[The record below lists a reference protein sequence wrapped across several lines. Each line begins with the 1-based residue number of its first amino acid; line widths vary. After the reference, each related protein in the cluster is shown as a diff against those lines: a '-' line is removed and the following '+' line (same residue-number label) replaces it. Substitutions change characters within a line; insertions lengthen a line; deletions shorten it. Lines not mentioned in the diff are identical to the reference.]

1 MSMIMNQSNEKD
13 GWLARWVAVVT
24 GELLITLLFL
34 SIVPLLVL
42 GITIYQYVSGLLAA
56 EAAKTLEQNR
66 FSKSVQIERYFESI
80 HDQIRIF
87 SEDLMVVEA
96 MNDFA
101 SAYEQLGAEA
111 SVNLE
116 ANEASLRSSL
126 KDFYSTEFAG
136 QYKQATGELPSIDAI
151 VQPMDARALYL
162 QNQYIA
168 QNQYPLGSKDLYDT
182 ANDGTQY
189 SETHRKYHQ
198 KMRRYRETFGFYD
211 LFLIDAKSGSVVYS
225 VCKEADFATSMRR
238 GPFASTNLA
247 QVFKESE
254 NSGWGDYVSFSDYQA
269 YEPSYRSPASFIAS
283 PIFHEGEKVGVAV
296 FQMPIGII
304 DEIMQSGNVS
314 SSRGEVFAVGA
325 DRLIRN
331 NIQDNDGYA
340 ARLLKTRVDTVGARE
355 PFGEENQ
362 TGVGRYPGRT
372 GELTLQSWGRVVV
385 HVSSGGNPVTWA
397 LVSEV
402 PVEVVEKPT
411 EQIFWF
417 SLIVTGVSSAL
428 VGLVAVGI
436 SKRFNAQHRR
446 QQDLVR
452 AIGDNMQTLA
462 SASEELSSVSEHMS
476 SAAEETTAQARV
488 VSEAADHVSENT
500 RNVSSG
506 LETFSVSVREVATSA
521 SDAAVVANRA
531 VEMARTAD
539 ASIHQLGASS
549 QRICEVVSVITSI
562 AEQTNLLALNATIE
576 AARAGEAGKG
586 FAVVAGEV
594 KELAKETAAA
604 TNNIRDSIEQIRED
618 TLRAVEAIGD
628 ITGIVDSICQQENT
642 IASAVEQQTSTTS
655 EISRNLA
662 ESAAGTAQI
671 AQNMTQV
678 AQAAQ
683 STAEGASNTQAA
695 ALDLSRM
702 ASNLQRLVEEYR
714 EK

>member
-1 MSMIMNQSNEKD
+1 MNYSKPSD
-13 GWLARWVAVVT
+13 RWLARFVAMVT

-42 GITIYQYVSGLLAA
+42 GITVYQYVSHLQAD
-56 EAAKTLEQNR
+56 EAARDLEQDR
-66 FSKSVQIERYFESI
+66 FSKSVQIERYFETI
-80 HDQIRIF
+80 NDQIRVF

-96 MNDFA
+96 MQEFSA
-101 SAYEQLGAEA
+101 SYNALDVEA
-111 SVNLE
+111 DLNT
-116 ANEASLRSSL
+116 ASIDGSRSSL
-126 KDFYSTEFAG
+126 KDFYSTEFSSR
-136 QYKQATGELPSIDAI
+136 YKEETGELPSVDAI
-151 VQPMDARALYL
+151 VQPLDPRALYL
-162 QNQYIA
+162 QNQYIV
-168 QNQYPLGSKDLYDT
+168 QNQHPLGSKDSLDQ
-182 ANDGTQY
+182 ANDGTSY
-189 SETHRKYHQ
+189 SETHRKFHH
-198 KMRRYRETFGFYD
+198 KFRRFRETFGFYD
-211 LFLIDAKSGSVVYS
+211 MFLVDVKSGSVVYS
-225 VCKEADFATSMRR
+225 VFKEADFATSLRR
-238 GPFASTNLA
+238 GPFANSNLA
-247 QVFKESE
+247 DVFTQAE
-254 NSGWGDYVSFSDYQA
+254 NAGWSDFVSFSDYKA
-269 YEPSYRSPASFIAS
+269 YEPSYGIPASFIAS
-283 PIFHEGEKVGVAV
+283 PIFQEGEKIGVLI
-296 FQMPIGII
+296 FQMPVDRI
-304 DEIMQSGNVS
+304 DEIMQSDK
-314 SSRGEVFAVGA
+314 SSRDLREVYAVGS
-325 DRLIRN
+325 DSLIRV
-331 NIQDNDGYA
+331 NIKNDQGYA
-340 ARLLKTRVDTVGARE
+340 AKILKSRIDTVGARE

-362 TGVGRYPGRT
+362 TGVGRFIGRT
-372 GELTLQSWGRVVV
+372 GEMTLQSWGRVVV
-385 HVSSGGNPVTWA
+385 HASSGGDPVIWA

-402 PVEVVEKPT
+402 PVEIIEKPT
-411 EQIFWF
+411 QKIFWF
-417 SLIVTGVSSAL
+417 TAIVTSISAVL
-428 VGLVAVGI
+428 VGLVAIGI
-436 SKRFNAQHRR
+436 SRRFNAQHRR

-506 LETFSVSVREVATSA
+506 LDTFSISVREVATSA
-521 SDAAVVANRA
+521 GDAAVVANRA
-531 VEMARTAD
+531 VEMAKTAD
-539 ASIHQLGASS
+539 LSINQLGLSS
-549 QRICEVVSVITSI
+549 QKIGEVVSVITAI

-618 TLRAVEAIGD
+618 TKMAVEAIGD
-628 ITGIVDSICQQENT
+628 ITNIIDSICQQENT
-642 IASAVEQQTSTTS
+642 IASAVEEQTSTTF

-714 EK
+714 EG

>member
-1 MSMIMNQSNEKD
+1 MNKSSSKD
-13 GWLARWVAVVT
+13 RLFTRLIALVT
-24 GELLITLLFL
+24 GELLLT
-34 SIVPLLVL
+34 LLVL
-42 GITIYQYVSGLLAA
+42 SIAPLLILGITVYQYVSRLQASEA
-56 EAAKTLEQNR
+56 EKALELDR
-66 FSKSVQIERYFESI
+66 FSKSAQIEHYFESI
-80 HDQIRIF
+80 HDQVRIF
-87 SEDLMVVEA
+87 SEDLMVIEA
-96 MNDFA
+96 MRDFTAAYQELDA
-101 SAYEQLGAEA
+101 SGSIDLDA
-111 SVNLE
+111 SE
-116 ANEASLRSSL
+116 STLRESL

-136 QYKQATGELPSIDAI
+136 LYKKETEERPAIDAI
-151 VQPMDARALYL
+151 VQPLDKRALYL

-168 QNQYPLGSKDLYDT
+168 QNQYPLGSKDLYDS
-182 ANDGTQY
+182 ADDGTSY
-189 SETHRKYHQ
+189 SLTHRKYHP
-198 KMRRYRETFGFYD
+198 KLRRYRETFGFYD
-211 LFLIDAKSGSVVYS
+211 LFLVDAETGAIVYS
-225 VCKEADFATSMRR
+225 VCKEADYATSLRR
-238 GPFASTNLA
+238 GPFANSNLA
-247 QVFKESE
+247 DVFAEAE
-254 NSGWGDYVSFSDYQA
+254 NAGWGDYVSFSDYEA
-269 YEPSYRSPASFIAS
+269 YEPSFRNPASFIGS
-283 PIFHEGEKVGVAV
+283 PIFHEGKKIGVLV
-296 FQMPIGII
+296 FQMPIAQI
-304 DEIMQSGNVS
+304 DEIMQGSGGASANA
-314 SSRGEVFAVGA
+314 EIYAVGS
-325 DRLIRN
+325 DHLIRN
-331 NIQDNDGYA
+331 NIQSEEGFA
-340 ARLLKTRVDTVGARE
+340 ARILKTRVFTVGSRE

-362 TGVGRYPGRT
+362 SGVGRYPGRT
-372 GELTLQSWGRVVV
+372 GELALQSWGRVVV
-385 HVSSGGNPVTWA
+385 HASSGGDPVTWA
-397 LVSEV
+397 LVSEI
-402 PVEVVEKPT
+402 PVEIVEKPT

-417 SLIVTGVSSAL
+417 TLIVTGVSAGL
-428 VGLVAVGI
+428 VGIVAIGI
-436 SKRFNAQHRR
+436 SRRFSSQHTR

-521 SDAAVVANRA
+521 GEAALVANQA
-531 VEMARTAD
+531 VDMAKVAD
-539 ASIHQLGASS
+539 NSINQLGESS
-549 QRICEVVSVITSI
+549 QRIGEIVSVITSI

-604 TNNIRDSIEQIRED
+604 TNNIRDSIDQIRGD
-618 TLRAVEAIGD
+618 TQNAVQAIND
-628 ITGIVDSICQQENT
+628 ITNVVDSICQQENT
-642 IASAVEQQTSTTS
+642 IASAVEEQTSTTS

-714 EK
+714 EV

>member
-1 MSMIMNQSNEKD
+1 MVMNYSKSSD
-13 GWLARWVAVVT
+13 RWLARFVAMVT

-42 GITIYQYVSGLLAA
+42 GITVYQYVSHLQAD
-56 EAAKTLEQNR
+56 EAARDLEQDR
-66 FSKSVQIERYFESI
+66 FSKSVQIERYFETI
-80 HDQIRIF
+80 HDQIRVF

-96 MNDFA
+96 MQEFSA
-101 SAYEQLGAEA
+101 SYNALDVEA
-111 SVNLE
+111 DLNT
-116 ANEASLRSSL
+116 ASKDASRSSL
-126 KDFYSTEFAG
+126 KDFYSTEFLSR
-136 QYKQATGELPSIDAI
+136 YKEETGELPSVDAI
-151 VQPMDARALYL
+151 VQPLDPRALYL
-162 QNQYIA
+162 QNQYIV
-168 QNQYPLGSKDLYDT
+168 QNQHPLGSKDSLDQ
-182 ANDGTQY
+182 ANDGTSY
-189 SETHRKYHQ
+189 SETHRKFHH
-198 KMRRYRETFGFYD
+198 KFRRFRETFGFYD
-211 LFLIDAKSGSVVYS
+211 MFLVDVKSGSVVYS
-225 VCKEADFATSMRR
+225 VFKEADFATSLRR
-238 GPFASTNLA
+238 GPFANSNLA
-247 QVFKESE
+247 DVFTQAE
-254 NSGWGDYVSFSDYQA
+254 NAGWSDFVSFSDYKA
-269 YEPSYRSPASFIAS
+269 YEPSYGKPASFIAS
-283 PIFHEGEKVGVAV
+283 PIFQEGEKIGVLI
-296 FQMPIGII
+296 FQMPVDRI
-304 DEIMQSGNVS
+304 DEIMQSDK
-314 SSRGEVFAVGA
+314 SSRDLREVYAVGS
-325 DRLIRN
+325 DSLIRV
-331 NIQDNDGYA
+331 NIKNDQGYA
-340 ARLLKTRVDTVGARE
+340 AKILKSRIDTVGARE

-362 TGVGRYPGRT
+362 TGVGRFIGRT
-372 GELTLQSWGRVVV
+372 GEMTLQSWGRVVV
-385 HVSSGGNPVTWA
+385 HASSGGDPVIWA

-402 PVEVVEKPT
+402 PVEIIEKPT
-411 EQIFWF
+411 QKIFWF
-417 SLIVTGVSSAL
+417 TAIVTSISAVL
-428 VGLVAVGI
+428 VGLVAIGI
-436 SKRFNAQHRR
+436 SRRFNAQHRR

-506 LETFSVSVREVATSA
+506 LDTFSISVREVATSA
-521 SDAAVVANRA
+521 GDAAVVANRA
-531 VEMARTAD
+531 VEMAKTAD
-539 ASIHQLGASS
+539 LSINQLGLSS
-549 QRICEVVSVITSI
+549 QKIGEVVSVITAI

-618 TLRAVEAIGD
+618 TKMAVEAIGD
-628 ITGIVDSICQQENT
+628 ITNIIDSICQQENT
-642 IASAVEQQTSTTS
+642 IASAVEEQTSTTF

-714 EK
+714 EG

>member
-1 MSMIMNQSNEKD
+1 MVMNYSKPSD
-13 GWLARWVAVVT
+13 RWLARFVAMVT

-42 GITIYQYVSGLLAA
+42 GITVYQYVSHLQAD
-56 EAAKTLEQNR
+56 EAARDLEQDR
-66 FSKSVQIERYFESI
+66 FSKSVQIERYFETI
-80 HDQIRIF
+80 HDQIRVF

-96 MNDFA
+96 MQEFSA
-101 SAYEQLGAEA
+101 SYNALDVEA
-111 SVNLE
+111 DLNT
-116 ANEASLRSSL
+116 ASIDGSRSSL
-126 KDFYSTEFAG
+126 KDFYSTEFSSR
-136 QYKQATGELPSIDAI
+136 YKEETGELPSVDAI
-151 VQPMDARALYL
+151 VQPLDPRALYL
-162 QNQYIA
+162 QNQYIV
-168 QNQYPLGSKDLYDT
+168 QNQHPLGSKDSLDQ
-182 ANDGTQY
+182 ANDGTSY
-189 SETHRKYHQ
+189 SETHRKFHH
-198 KMRRYRETFGFYD
+198 KFRRFRETFGFYD
-211 LFLIDAKSGSVVYS
+211 MFLVDVKSGSVVYS
-225 VCKEADFATSMRR
+225 VFKEADFATSLRR
-238 GPFASTNLA
+238 GPFANSNLA
-247 QVFKESE
+247 DVFTQAE
-254 NSGWGDYVSFSDYQA
+254 NAGWSDFVSFSDYKA
-269 YEPSYRSPASFIAS
+269 YEPSYGIPASFIAS
-283 PIFHEGEKVGVAV
+283 PIFQEGEKIGVLI
-296 FQMPIGII
+296 FQMPVDRI
-304 DEIMQSGNVS
+304 DEIMQSDK
-314 SSRGEVFAVGA
+314 SSRDLREVYAVGS
-325 DRLIRN
+325 DSLIRV
-331 NIQDNDGYA
+331 NIKNDQGYA
-340 ARLLKTRVDTVGARE
+340 AKILKSRIDTVGARE

-362 TGVGRYPGRT
+362 TGVGRFIGRT
-372 GELTLQSWGRVVV
+372 GEMTLQSWGRVVV
-385 HVSSGGNPVTWA
+385 HASSGGDPVIWA

-402 PVEVVEKPT
+402 PVEIIEKPT
-411 EQIFWF
+411 QKIFWF
-417 SLIVTGVSSAL
+417 TAIVTSISAVL
-428 VGLVAVGI
+428 VGLVAIGI
-436 SKRFNAQHRR
+436 SRRFNAQHRR

-506 LETFSVSVREVATSA
+506 LDTFSISVREVATSA
-521 SDAAVVANRA
+521 GDAAVVANRA
-531 VEMARTAD
+531 VEMAKTAD
-539 ASIHQLGASS
+539 LSINQLGLSS
-549 QRICEVVSVITSI
+549 QKIGEVVSVITAI

-618 TLRAVEAIGD
+618 TKMAVEAIGD
-628 ITGIVDSICQQENT
+628 ITNIIDSICQQENT
-642 IASAVEQQTSTTS
+642 IASAVEEQTSTTF

-714 EK
+714 EG

>member
-1 MSMIMNQSNEKD
+1 MNYSKSSD
-13 GWLARWVAVVT
+13 RWLARFVAMVT

-42 GITIYQYVSGLLAA
+42 GITVYQYVSHLQAD
-56 EAAKTLEQNR
+56 EAARDLEQDR
-66 FSKSVQIERYFESI
+66 FSKSVQIERYFETI
-80 HDQIRIF
+80 HDQIRVF

-96 MNDFA
+96 MQEFSA
-101 SAYEQLGAEA
+101 SYNALDVEA
-111 SVNLE
+111 DLNT
-116 ANEASLRSSL
+116 ASKDASRSSL
-126 KDFYSTEFAG
+126 KDFYSTEFLSR
-136 QYKQATGELPSIDAI
+136 YKEETGELPSVDAI
-151 VQPMDARALYL
+151 VQPLDPRALYL
-162 QNQYIA
+162 QNQYIV
-168 QNQYPLGSKDLYDT
+168 QNQHPLGSKDSLDQ
-182 ANDGTQY
+182 ANDGTSY
-189 SETHRKYHQ
+189 SETHRKFHH
-198 KMRRYRETFGFYD
+198 KFRRFRETFGFYD
-211 LFLIDAKSGSVVYS
+211 MFLVDVKSGSVVYS
-225 VCKEADFATSMRR
+225 VFKEADFATSLRR
-238 GPFASTNLA
+238 GPFANSNLA
-247 QVFKESE
+247 DVFTQAE
-254 NSGWGDYVSFSDYQA
+254 NAGWSDFVSFSDYKA
-269 YEPSYRSPASFIAS
+269 YEPSYGIPASFIAS
-283 PIFHEGEKVGVAV
+283 PIFQEGEKIGVLI
-296 FQMPIGII
+296 FQMPVDRI
-304 DEIMQSGNVS
+304 DEIMQSDK
-314 SSRGEVFAVGA
+314 SSRDLREVYAVGS
-325 DRLIRN
+325 DSLIRV
-331 NIQDNDGYA
+331 NIKNDQGYA
-340 ARLLKTRVDTVGARE
+340 AKILKSRIDTFGARE

-362 TGVGRYPGRT
+362 TGVGRFIGRT
-372 GELTLQSWGRVVV
+372 GEMTLQSWGRVVV
-385 HVSSGGNPVTWA
+385 HASSGGDPVIWA

-402 PVEVVEKPT
+402 PVEIIEKPT
-411 EQIFWF
+411 QKIFWF
-417 SLIVTGVSSAL
+417 TAIVTSISAVL
-428 VGLVAVGI
+428 VGLVAIGI
-436 SKRFNAQHRR
+436 SRRFNAQHRR

-506 LETFSVSVREVATSA
+506 LDTFSISVREVATSA
-521 SDAAVVANRA
+521 GDAAVVANRA
-531 VEMARTAD
+531 VEMAKTAD
-539 ASIHQLGASS
+539 LSINQLGLSS
-549 QRICEVVSVITSI
+549 QKIGEVVSVITAI

-618 TLRAVEAIGD
+618 TKMAVEAIGD
-628 ITGIVDSICQQENT
+628 ITNIIDSICQQENT
-642 IASAVEQQTSTTS
+642 IASAVEEQTSTTF

-714 EK
+714 EG

>member
-1 MSMIMNQSNEKD
+1 MVMNYSKSSD
-13 GWLARWVAVVT
+13 RWLARFVAMVT

-42 GITIYQYVSGLLAA
+42 GITVYQYVSHLQAD
-56 EAAKTLEQNR
+56 EAARDLEQDR
-66 FSKSVQIERYFESI
+66 FSKSVQIERYFETI
-80 HDQIRIF
+80 HDQIRVF

-96 MNDFA
+96 MQEFSA
-101 SAYEQLGAEA
+101 SYNALEVEA
-111 SVNLE
+111 DLNT
-116 ANEASLRSSL
+116 ASKDASRSSL
-126 KDFYSTEFAG
+126 KDFYSTEFLSR
-136 QYKQATGELPSIDAI
+136 YKEETGELPSVDAI
-151 VQPMDARALYL
+151 VQPLDPRALYL
-162 QNQYIA
+162 QNQYIV
-168 QNQYPLGSKDLYDT
+168 QNQHPLGSKDSLDQ
-182 ANDGTQY
+182 ANDGTSY
-189 SETHRKYHQ
+189 SETHRKFHH
-198 KMRRYRETFGFYD
+198 KFRRFRETFGFYD
-211 LFLIDAKSGSVVYS
+211 MFLVDVKSGSVVYS
-225 VCKEADFATSMRR
+225 VFKEADFATSLRR
-238 GPFASTNLA
+238 GPFANSNLA
-247 QVFKESE
+247 DVFTQAE
-254 NSGWGDYVSFSDYQA
+254 NAGWSDFVSFSDYKA
-269 YEPSYRSPASFIAS
+269 YEPSYGKPASFIAS
-283 PIFHEGEKVGVAV
+283 PIFQEGEKIGVLI
-296 FQMPIGII
+296 FQMPVDRI
-304 DEIMQSGNVS
+304 DDIMQSDK
-314 SSRGEVFAVGA
+314 SSRDLREVYAVGS
-325 DRLIRN
+325 DSLIRV
-331 NIQDNDGYA
+331 NIQNDQGYA
-340 ARLLKTRVDTVGARE
+340 AKILKSRIDTVGARE

-362 TGVGRYPGRT
+362 TGVGRFIGRT
-372 GELTLQSWGRVVV
+372 GEMTLQSWGRVVV
-385 HVSSGGNPVTWA
+385 HASSGGDPVIWA

-402 PVEVVEKPT
+402 PVEIIEKPT
-411 EQIFWF
+411 QKIFWF
-417 SLIVTGVSSAL
+417 TAIVTSISAVL
-428 VGLVAVGI
+428 VGLVAIGI
-436 SKRFNAQHRR
+436 SRRFNAQHRR

-506 LETFSVSVREVATSA
+506 LDTFSISVREVATSA
-521 SDAAVVANRA
+521 GDAAVVANRA
-531 VEMARTAD
+531 VEMAKTAD
-539 ASIHQLGASS
+539 LSINQLGLSS
-549 QRICEVVSVITSI
+549 QKIGEVVSVITAI

-618 TLRAVEAIGD
+618 TKMAVEAIGD
-628 ITGIVDSICQQENT
+628 ITNIIDSICQQENT
-642 IASAVEQQTSTTS
+642 IASAVEEQTSTTF

-714 EK
+714 EG

>member
-1 MSMIMNQSNEKD
+1 MVMNYSKPSD
-13 GWLARWVAVVT
+13 RWLARFVAMVT

-42 GITIYQYVSGLLAA
+42 GITVYQYVSHLQAD
-56 EAAKTLEQNR
+56 EAARDLEQDR
-66 FSKSVQIERYFESI
+66 FSKSVQIERYFETI
-80 HDQIRIF
+80 HDQIRVF

-96 MNDFA
+96 MQEFSA
-101 SAYEQLGAEA
+101 SYNALDVEA
-111 SVNLE
+111 DLNT
-116 ANEASLRSSL
+116 ASIDGSRSSL
-126 KDFYSTEFAG
+126 KDFYSTEFSSR
-136 QYKQATGELPSIDAI
+136 YKEETGELPSVDAI
-151 VQPMDARALYL
+151 VQPLDPRALYL
-162 QNQYIA
+162 QNQYIV
-168 QNQYPLGSKDLYDT
+168 QNQHPLGSKDSLDQ
-182 ANDGTQY
+182 ANDGTSY
-189 SETHRKYHQ
+189 SETHRKFHH
-198 KMRRYRETFGFYD
+198 KFRRFRETFGFYD
-211 LFLIDAKSGSVVYS
+211 MFLVDVKSGSVVYS
-225 VCKEADFATSMRR
+225 VFKEADFATSLRR
-238 GPFASTNLA
+238 GPFANSNLA
-247 QVFKESE
+247 DVFTQAE
-254 NSGWGDYVSFSDYQA
+254 NAGWSDFVSFSDYKA
-269 YEPSYRSPASFIAS
+269 YEPSYGIPASFIAS
-283 PIFHEGEKVGVAV
+283 PIFQEGEKIGVLI
-296 FQMPIGII
+296 FQMPVDRI
-304 DEIMQSGNVS
+304 DEIMQSDK
-314 SSRGEVFAVGA
+314 SSRDLREVYAVGS
-325 DRLIRN
+325 DSLIRV
-331 NIQDNDGYA
+331 NIKNDQGYA
-340 ARLLKTRVDTVGARE
+340 AKILKSRIDTVGARE

-362 TGVGRYPGRT
+362 TGVGRFIGRT
-372 GELTLQSWGRVVV
+372 GEMTLQSWGRVVV
-385 HVSSGGNPVTWA
+385 HASSGGDPLIWA

-402 PVEVVEKPT
+402 PVEIIEKPT
-411 EQIFWF
+411 QKIFWF
-417 SLIVTGVSSAL
+417 TAIVTSISAVL
-428 VGLVAVGI
+428 VGLVAIGI
-436 SKRFNAQHRR
+436 SRRFNAQHRR

-506 LETFSVSVREVATSA
+506 LDTFSISVREVATSA
-521 SDAAVVANRA
+521 GDAAVVANRA
-531 VEMARTAD
+531 VEMAKTAD
-539 ASIHQLGASS
+539 LSINQLGLSS
-549 QRICEVVSVITSI
+549 QKIGEVVSVITAI

-618 TLRAVEAIGD
+618 TKMAVEAIGD
-628 ITGIVDSICQQENT
+628 ITNIIDSICQQENT
-642 IASAVEQQTSTTS
+642 IASAVEEQTSTTF

-714 EK
+714 EG

>member
-1 MSMIMNQSNEKD
+1 MVMNYSKSSD
-13 GWLARWVAVVT
+13 RWLARFVAMVT

-42 GITIYQYVSGLLAA
+42 GITVYQYVSHLQAD
-56 EAAKTLEQNR
+56 EAARDLEQDR
-66 FSKSVQIERYFESI
+66 FSKSVQIERYFETI
-80 HDQIRIF
+80 HDQIRVF

-96 MNDFA
+96 MQEFSA
-101 SAYEQLGAEA
+101 SYNALDVEA
-111 SVNLE
+111 DLNT
-116 ANEASLRSSL
+116 ASKDASRSSL
-126 KDFYSTEFAG
+126 KDFYSTEFLSR
-136 QYKQATGELPSIDAI
+136 YKEETGELPSVDAI
-151 VQPMDARALYL
+151 VQPLDPRALYL
-162 QNQYIA
+162 QNQYIV
-168 QNQYPLGSKDLYDT
+168 QNQHPLGSKDSLDQ
-182 ANDGTQY
+182 ANDGTSY
-189 SETHRKYHQ
+189 SETHRKFHH
-198 KMRRYRETFGFYD
+198 KFRRFRETFGFYD
-211 LFLIDAKSGSVVYS
+211 MFLVDVKSGSVVYS
-225 VCKEADFATSMRR
+225 VFKEADFATSLRR
-238 GPFASTNLA
+238 GPFANSNLA
-247 QVFKESE
+247 DVFTQAE
-254 NSGWGDYVSFSDYQA
+254 NAGWSDFVSFSDYKA
-269 YEPSYRSPASFIAS
+269 YEPSYGRPASFIAS
-283 PIFHEGEKVGVAV
+283 PIFQEGEKIGVLI
-296 FQMPIGII
+296 FQMPVDRI
-304 DEIMQSGNVS
+304 DEIMQSDK
-314 SSRGEVFAVGA
+314 SSRDLREVYAVGS
-325 DRLIRN
+325 DSLIRV
-331 NIQDNDGYA
+331 NIKNDQGYA
-340 ARLLKTRVDTVGARE
+340 AKILKSRIDTVGARE

-362 TGVGRYPGRT
+362 TGVGRFIGRT
-372 GELTLQSWGRVVV
+372 GEMTLQSWGRVVV
-385 HVSSGGNPVTWA
+385 HASSGGDPVIWA

-402 PVEVVEKPT
+402 PVEIIEKPT
-411 EQIFWF
+411 QKIFWF
-417 SLIVTGVSSAL
+417 TAIVTSISAVL
-428 VGLVAVGI
+428 VGLVAIGI
-436 SKRFNAQHRR
+436 SRRFNAQHRR

-506 LETFSVSVREVATSA
+506 LDTFSISVREVATSA
-521 SDAAVVANRA
+521 GDAAVVANRA
-531 VEMARTAD
+531 VEMAKTAD
-539 ASIHQLGASS
+539 LSINQLGLSS
-549 QRICEVVSVITSI
+549 QKIGEVVSVITAI

-618 TLRAVEAIGD
+618 TKMAVEAIGD
-628 ITGIVDSICQQENT
+628 ITNIIDSICQQENT
-642 IASAVEQQTSTTS
+642 IASAVEEQTSTTF

-714 EK
+714 EG

>member
-1 MSMIMNQSNEKD
+1 MVMNYSKSSD
-13 GWLARWVAVVT
+13 RWLARFVAMVT

-42 GITIYQYVSGLLAA
+42 GITVYQYVSHLQAD
-56 EAAKTLEQNR
+56 EAARDLEQDR
-66 FSKSVQIERYFESI
+66 FSKSVQIERYFETI
-80 HDQIRIF
+80 HDQIRVF

-96 MNDFA
+96 MQEFSA
-101 SAYEQLGAEA
+101 SYNALDVEA
-111 SVNLE
+111 DLNT
-116 ANEASLRSSL
+116 ASIDGSRSSL
-126 KDFYSTEFAG
+126 KDFYSTEFSSR
-136 QYKQATGELPSIDAI
+136 YKEETGELPSVDAI
-151 VQPMDARALYL
+151 VQPLDPRALYL
-162 QNQYIA
+162 QNQYIV
-168 QNQYPLGSKDLYDT
+168 QNQHPLGSKDSLDQ
-182 ANDGTQY
+182 ANDGTSY
-189 SETHRKYHQ
+189 SETHRKFHH
-198 KMRRYRETFGFYD
+198 KFRRFRETFGFYD
-211 LFLIDAKSGSVVYS
+211 MFLVDVKSGSVVYS
-225 VCKEADFATSMRR
+225 VFKEADFATSLRR
-238 GPFASTNLA
+238 GPFANSNLA
-247 QVFKESE
+247 DVFTQAE
-254 NSGWGDYVSFSDYQA
+254 NAGWSDFVSFSDYKA
-269 YEPSYRSPASFIAS
+269 YEPSYGIPASFIAS
-283 PIFHEGEKVGVAV
+283 PIFQEGEKIGVLI
-296 FQMPIGII
+296 FQMPVDRI
-304 DEIMQSGNVS
+304 DEIMQSDK
-314 SSRGEVFAVGA
+314 SSRDLREVYAVGS
-325 DRLIRN
+325 DSLIRV
-331 NIQDNDGYA
+331 NIKNDQGYA
-340 ARLLKTRVDTVGARE
+340 AKILKSRIDTVGARE

-362 TGVGRYPGRT
+362 TGVGRFIGRT
-372 GELTLQSWGRVVV
+372 GEMTLQSWGRVVV
-385 HVSSGGNPVTWA
+385 HASSGGDPVIWA

-402 PVEVVEKPT
+402 PVEIIEKPT
-411 EQIFWF
+411 QKIFWF
-417 SLIVTGVSSAL
+417 TAIVTSISAVL
-428 VGLVAVGI
+428 VGLVAIGI
-436 SKRFNAQHRR
+436 SRRFNAQHRR

-506 LETFSVSVREVATSA
+506 LDTFSISVREVATSA
-521 SDAAVVANRA
+521 GDAAVVANRA
-531 VEMARTAD
+531 VEMAKTAD
-539 ASIHQLGASS
+539 LSINQLGLSS
-549 QRICEVVSVITSI
+549 QKIGEVVSVITAI

-618 TLRAVEAIGD
+618 TKMAVEAIGD
-628 ITGIVDSICQQENT
+628 ITNIIDSICQQENT
-642 IASAVEQQTSTTS
+642 IASAVEEQTSTTF

-714 EK
+714 EG